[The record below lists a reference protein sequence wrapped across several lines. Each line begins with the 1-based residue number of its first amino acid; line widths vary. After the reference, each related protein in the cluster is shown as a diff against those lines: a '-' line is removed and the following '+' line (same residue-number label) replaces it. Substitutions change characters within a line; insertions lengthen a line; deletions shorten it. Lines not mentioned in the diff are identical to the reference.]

1 MLELI
6 FNNLIIPSDLWNLFI
21 KLPKQTKHE
30 SINDGKSRLANSNI
44 CIGTSCKNY
53 RLGLVEFKSRFQI
66 LLNLF
71 SNDQGRPIVWA
82 GESIMEEQGE

>member
-6 FNNLIIPSDLWNLFI
+6 SNNLIIPSDLWNLFI

-30 SINDGKSRLANSNI
+30 SIKDGKSRLANNNI

-53 RLGLVEFKSRFQI
+53 RLGLVEFYLAF
-66 LLNLF
+66 
-71 SNDQGRPIVWA
+71 
-82 GESIMEEQGE
+82 ECY